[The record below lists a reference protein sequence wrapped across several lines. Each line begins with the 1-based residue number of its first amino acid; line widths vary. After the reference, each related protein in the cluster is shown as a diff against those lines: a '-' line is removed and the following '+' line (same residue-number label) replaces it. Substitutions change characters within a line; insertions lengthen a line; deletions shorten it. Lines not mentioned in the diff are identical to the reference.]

1 MEMQNTIAIVK
12 KTMQGEGKRM
22 KKLFKKN
29 QIIITALALMIAAAG
44 YLSYTY
50 SGIGEDGLT
59 QTSAGLTED
68 EYDIVY
74 DETLADADIF
84 SEEEIISGTD
94 TQGQGTEAQEEGTQG
109 TKQSKDKK
117 DDAQAKDKAEKNGKG
132 SAEAADSDTVASAGA
147 KKGDADIDNPGE
159 TVLTSTNVSNVNF
172 AVEAKLNREQVRS
185 QNKED
190 LMDVINSSAL
200 SDKEKQAAVDKMV
213 ALTDIAQRES
223 DAEMLLEAKGFTD
236 VVVSI
241 TEDSADVV
249 LNMGDVTDAKR
260 AQIEDIVK
268 RKTKVAAEKIVITP
282 ITTKEG
288 KEK

>member
-1 MEMQNTIAIVK
+1 
-12 KTMQGEGKRM
+12 MQGEGINM

-44 YLSYTY
+44 YLSYTH
-50 SGIGEDGLT
+50 SSISDEGLT
-59 QTSAGLTED
+59 QTSAELTEED
-68 EYDIVY
+68 YDIVY
-74 DETLADADIF
+74 DETLTDAEIFTETETDTTADDAETKSDSKKEKKKDTQEKDTADA
-84 SEEEIISGTD
+84 EN
-94 TQGQGTEAQEEGTQG
+94 
-109 TKQSKDKK
+109 KNKD
-117 DDAQAKDKAEKNGKG
+117 EKNAAATGG
-132 SAEAADSDTVASAGA
+132 EAVASADTQDTEI
-147 KKGDADIDNPGE
+147 KNPGE
-159 TVLTSTNVSNVNF
+159 TVLTSTNVSNINF

-190 LMDVINSSAL
+190 LMEVINSTAL
-200 SDKEKQAAVDKMV
+200 SDKEKQNAVDKMV

-241 TEDSADVV
+241 TEDAADVV

-268 RKTKVAAEKIVITP
+268 RKTKVAAENIVITP
-282 ITTKEG
+282 ITTTEDAK
-288 KEK
+288 KK

>member
-1 MEMQNTIAIVK
+1 
-12 KTMQGEGKRM
+12 M

-29 QIIITALALMIAAAG
+29 QVIITALALMIAAAG

-50 SGIGEDGLT
+50 SGIGSDELT
-59 QTSAGLTED
+59 QTSAELTEED
-68 EYDIVY
+68 YDISSE
-74 DETLADADIF
+74 ETLADAEIF
-84 SEEEIISGTD
+84 TETEIDTEKESG
-94 TQGQGTEAQEEGTQG
+94 G
-109 TKQSKDKK
+109 KK
-117 DDAQAKDKAEKNGKG
+117 DAK
-132 SAEAADSDTVASAGA
+132 AADSSAASSGDA
-147 KKGDADIDNPGE
+147 KKDTAKAQKGEKEDIENPGE
-159 TVLTSTNVSNVNF
+159 TVLASTNVSNVDF

-190 LMDVINSSAL
+190 LMEVIDSKAL
-200 SDKEKQAAVDKMV
+200 SDTDKQAAVDKMV
-213 ALTDIAQRES
+213 NLTDIAQRET

-268 RKTKVAAEKIVITP
+268 RKTKVSAEHIVITP
-282 ITTKEG
+282 ITTGE

>member
-1 MEMQNTIAIVK
+1 
-12 KTMQGEGKRM
+12 M

-44 YLSYTY
+44 YLSYTHT
-50 SGIGEDGLT
+50 SIGDEGLT
-59 QTSAGLTED
+59 QTSAELSEED
-68 EYDIVY
+68 YDIVY
-74 DETLADADIF
+74 DETLVDADIF
-84 SEEEIISGTD
+84 ME
-94 TQGQGTEAQEEGTQG
+94 TEADTKLDDTAAGENANQAGTQ
-109 TKQSKDKK
+109 TSDKNTDDKNADHKSTDDKSTDSKNTDGKNADSKNADDKK
-117 DDAQAKDKAEKNGKG
+117 TTATNADAKDSKTN
-132 SAEAADSDTVASAGA
+132 DQQ
-147 KKGDADIDNPGE
+147 IDNPGE
-159 TVLTSTNVSNVNF
+159 TVLTSTNVSNIDF

-190 LMDVINSSAL
+190 LMEVINSTAL
-200 SDKEKQAAVDKMV
+200 SDKEKQDAVDKMV
-213 ALTDIAQRES
+213 TLTDIAQRES

-241 TEDSADVV
+241 TEDAADVV

-282 ITTKEG
+282 ITT
-288 KEK
+288 EKQK

>member
-1 MEMQNTIAIVK
+1 
-12 KTMQGEGKRM
+12 M

-44 YLSYTY
+44 YLSYTHT
-50 SGIGEDGLT
+50 SIGDEGLT
-59 QTSAGLTED
+59 QTSAELSEED
-68 EYDIVY
+68 YDIVY
-74 DETLADADIF
+74 DETLVDADIF
-84 SEEEIISGTD
+84 ME
-94 TQGQGTEAQEEGTQG
+94 TEADTKLDDTAAGENADNDGNAGTQPSDKNAAG
-109 TKQSKDKK
+109 KNADDKK
-117 DDAQAKDKAEKNGKG
+117 TDGKNTDGQNADGKNADSKNADDKKTTATNADAKDSKTN
-132 SAEAADSDTVASAGA
+132 DQQ
-147 KKGDADIDNPGE
+147 IDNPGE
-159 TVLTSTNVSNVNF
+159 TVLTSTNVSNIDF

-190 LMDVINSSAL
+190 LMEVINSTAL
-200 SDKEKQAAVDKMV
+200 SDKEKQDAVDKMV
-213 ALTDIAQRES
+213 TLTDIAQRES

-241 TEDSADVV
+241 TEDAADVV

-282 ITTKEG
+282 ITT
-288 KEK
+288 EKQK

>member
-1 MEMQNTIAIVK
+1 
-12 KTMQGEGKRM
+12 M

-29 QIIITALALMIAAAG
+29 QVIITALALMIAAAG

-50 SGIGEDGLT
+50 SGVGDDELK
-59 QTSAGLTED
+59 QASAGLSEED
-68 EYDIVY
+68 YDIVSE
-74 DETLADADIF
+74 ETLADAEIF
-84 SEEEIISGTD
+84 NEVELDTGQEDKSSGED
-94 TQGQGTEAQEEGTQG
+94 TA
-109 TKQSKDKK
+109 KK
-117 DDAQAKDKAEKNGKG
+117 DTKSDTGKKVAAAGSDAKD
-132 SAEAADSDTVASAGA
+132 ADSGKNKVE
-147 KKGDADIDNPGE
+147 NPGE
-159 TVLTSTNVSNVNF
+159 TVLASTSLSNVNF

-190 LMDVINSSAL
+190 LMEVIDSSGI

-213 ALTDIAQRES
+213 NLTDIAQRES

-268 RKTKVAAEKIVITP
+268 RKTKVTAENIVITP
-282 ITTKEG
+282 ITTKE
-288 KEK
+288 K

>member
-1 MEMQNTIAIVK
+1 
-12 KTMQGEGKRM
+12 M

-44 YLSYTY
+44 YLSYTH
-50 SGIGEDGLT
+50 SGIGDDGLT

-68 EYDIVY
+68 DYDIVY
-74 DETLADADIF
+74 DETAVDSEIF
-84 SEEEIISGTD
+84 A
-94 TQGQGTEAQEEGTQG
+94 EAQIG
-109 TKQSKDKK
+109 TKTDDESSGANADTNAEKEEKEKAQTEGDNADTEKTNTGKDKTRK
-117 DDAQAKDKAEKNGKG
+117 TDGKKSADKETAAATDGAAAG
-132 SAEAADSDTVASAGA
+132 TGDSA
-147 KKGDADIDNPGE
+147 IDNPGE
-159 TVLTSTNVSNVNF
+159 TVLTSTNVSNVDF

-190 LMDVINSSAL
+190 LMAVINSTAL

-213 ALTDIAQRES
+213 TLTDIAQRES

-241 TEDSADVV
+241 TENSADVV
-249 LNMGDVTDAKR
+249 LDMGDVTDAKR

-268 RKTKVAAEKIVITP
+268 RKTKVAAENIVITP
-282 ITTKEG
+282 ISTK
-288 KEK
+288 KAEK